1 MFAFILSKRVPLL
14 LCHSD
19 YLPSLSFLCPGG
31 IPPGPGR
38 IGRGE
43 IFSRH
48 RGSRMAPPPALEP
61 RLSCQLSCLI
71 FTLFPPPG
79 VPNTY
84 QWGDLGGFG

>member
-1 MFAFILSKRVPLL
+1 MFAFILSKRVLLL

-71 FTLFPPPG
+71 FTLFPHLL
-79 VPNTY
+79 VPLT
-84 QWGDLGGFG
+84 LTSGGI